1 MFSSTHWIL
10 KILYISCI
18 PIGFDAMHGEGN
30 VVISPLVSLMKEQVQ
45 NLKNLAISAI
55 TLSDIKEDVKA
66 VDKDVFSVIYRSPE
80 AFLKIVRWRKM
91 LTSDIYREKLWA
103 IKVNEVHVIKQWWVA
118 QSFIFSEINWRI
130 AKIFACLLYIPQVT
144 ISW

>member
-10 KILYISCI
+10 KILYISRI

-80 AFLKIVRWRKM
+80 VFLKIVR
-91 LTSDIYREKLWA
+91 
-103 IKVNEVHVIKQWWVA
+103 
-118 QSFIFSEINWRI
+118 
-130 AKIFACLLYIPQVT
+130 
-144 ISW
+144 